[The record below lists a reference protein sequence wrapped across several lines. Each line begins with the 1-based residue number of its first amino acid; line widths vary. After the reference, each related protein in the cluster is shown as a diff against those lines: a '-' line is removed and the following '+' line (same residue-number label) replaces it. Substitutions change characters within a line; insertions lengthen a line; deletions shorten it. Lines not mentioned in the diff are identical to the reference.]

1 MKTASVFLLSV
12 LVLFSLSGN
21 TKINC
26 LEREAK
32 CINAIS
38 GCPRIY
44 DPVCGTD
51 GVTYGNECLLCSE
64 NLKRQTSI
72 KIKKSGPC

>member
-1 MKTASVFLLSV
+1 MTTTSIFLLSV

-21 TKINC
+21 TRINC

-32 CINAIS
+32 CVSAIK
-38 GCPRIY
+38 GCPRIF

-51 GVTYGNECLLCSE
+51 GITYSNECLLCLE
-64 NLKRQTSI
+64 NAKRQTYI
-72 KIKKSGPC
+72 KIEKSGPC